1 MRNPRRK
8 NGDLLPSCAVN
19 HNPVHIASNTKL
31 TIANCQS
38 ASVLQALIWKC
49 EAVVHE
55 LKACRLYE
63 ENILLIHWLRIIDFD
78 RLFFA
83 ARITTRLVISDLTP
97 RDHHREGSSRFRF
110 PKQCFG
116 LRICIS
122 LESRNKHYRQQL
134 IRQSHCSLQYFNYRF
149 CHARKNAN
157 NDPARSE
164 YRVCFE
170 VVYLSQN

>member
-1 MRNPRRK
+1 MKRPRK
-8 NGDLLPSCAVN
+8 NGDLFASCSVN
-19 HNPVHIASNTKL
+19 PNSVHIASNTKL
-31 TIANCQS
+31 MIANCHS

-78 RLFFA
+78 RSFFA
-83 ARITTRLVISDLTP
+83 ARITTRLVITDLTP
-97 RDHHREGSSRFRF
+97 RDHRREGSSRVRF

-134 IRQSHCSLQYFNYRF
+134 IRQSQCSLQYFNYRF
-149 CHARKNAN
+149 CHARKNGN

-164 YRVCFE
+164 CRVCFE
-170 VVYLSQN
+170 VASLSPN